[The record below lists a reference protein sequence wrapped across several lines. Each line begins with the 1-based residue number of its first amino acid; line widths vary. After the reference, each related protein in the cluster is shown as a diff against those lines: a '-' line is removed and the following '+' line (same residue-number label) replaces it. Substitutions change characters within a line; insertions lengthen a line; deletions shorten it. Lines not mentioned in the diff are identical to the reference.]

1 MPSTSET
8 SVQLTLTSESMDHLI
23 LQTYLT
29 LLSEQDPKVRLQAAR
44 DLATIRGHFAGK
56 HSSQSSSPTQINQ
69 FVATPEQLAGLMGGF
84 RLLTG
89 QNGS

>member
-1 MPSTSET
+1 MPRSSAEEP
-8 SVQLTLTSESMDHLI
+8 VQLTLTSESMDRLI
-23 LQTYLT
+23 IQTYLT

-69 FVATPEQLAGLMGGF
+69 FVATPEQLQGLIGGL
-84 RLLTG
+84 RLLG
-89 QNGS
+89 REGS